1 MQAEEILNCSYKDRK
16 KSHHDAGMG
25 FAKYTRGI
33 KNLQK
38 ALSVSNDDNGKN
50 SVYIHVPYCKKICS
64 FCSMR
69 RTINPVPDDYY
80 KLIIKQIE
88 NYGKTEYVKTS
99 EIGSIYFGGGTPTA
113 LPSEQLAL
121 VLQALYKNFNIKKNA
136 EISMETTISEL
147 DEEKL
152 KVLFDNGLNRLSIGV
167 QTFNDT
173 GRKILGRIGS
183 GTVAEAMIQ
192 KAFRTGFKN
201 VNIDIIYNYP
211 DETEEILQSDL
222 QRAFDLDIA
231 GFSFYSLIVM
241 DSSKL
246 GHNLDKAA
254 FTLST
259 LKRDASFF
267 ITILNAA
274 RKAGYDFL
282 EITKLVKP
290 ERDNYEYIRTTHAGG
305 NVFPIGAGAGGF
317 VNGAAFMNPIEKD
330 KFEKAAENFD
340 KTMGMLLSRTYKTV
354 KRFSGQLQEG
364 IVDLSLLTEKKIKKI
379 SPLLERLKEEG
390 LIQKLPDSD
399 NFKFT
404 DKGFFW
410 GNTIAEEIS
419 KTAF

>member
-152 KVLFDNGLNRLSIGV
+152 KEYEEKGLKV
-167 QTFNDT
+167 Q
-173 GRKILGRIGS
+173 
-183 GTVAEAMIQ
+183 
-192 KAFRTGFKN
+192 
-201 VNIDIIYNYP
+201 
-211 DETEEILQSDL
+211 
-222 QRAFDLDIA
+222 
-231 GFSFYSLIVM
+231 
-241 DSSKL
+241 
-246 GHNLDKAA
+246 
-254 FTLST
+254 
-259 LKRDASFF
+259 
-267 ITILNAA
+267 
-274 RKAGYDFL
+274 
-282 EITKLVKP
+282 
-290 ERDNYEYIRTTHAGG
+290 
-305 NVFPIGAGAGGF
+305 
-317 VNGAAFMNPIEKD
+317 
-330 KFEKAAENFD
+330 
-340 KTMGMLLSRTYKTV
+340 
-354 KRFSGQLQEG
+354 
-364 IVDLSLLTEKKIKKI
+364 KIKKTK
-379 SPLLERLKEEG
+379 S
-390 LIQKLPDSD
+390 
-399 NFKFT
+399 
-404 DKGFFW
+404 
-410 GNTIAEEIS
+410 
-419 KTAF
+419 